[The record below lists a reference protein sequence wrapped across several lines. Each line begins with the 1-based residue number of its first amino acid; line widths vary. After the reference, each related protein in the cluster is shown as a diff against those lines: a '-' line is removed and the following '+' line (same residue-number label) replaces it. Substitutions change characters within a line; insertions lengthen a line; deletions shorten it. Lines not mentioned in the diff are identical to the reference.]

1 MSNPY
6 DIVVAGGTVIDPAN
20 GVEGRRDVAIQAGK
34 VAEVTDDLS
43 SASAGRTIDAS
54 GCLVLP
60 GLIDLHTHVYTGV
73 SIFGVEAD
81 EVCPPSGVTTTVDTG
96 TAGWIAY
103 PGLERYVIERSET
116 RIRAFVHLSAVGLP
130 WRRGELVCP
139 DYIQPEA
146 CAQAVIDHPGTALG
160 VKVRLY
166 KGVGGDT
173 DIRYFLRL
181 ALGAAEACGKP
192 LMVHISGGH
201 LPLDEILPS
210 VRPGDIVTHCFHGS
224 KTASILDT
232 KGKVLPVVRDAR
244 DRGVL
249 FDVGH
254 GLGSFTFE
262 VGRKALEDGF
272 PPDTIS
278 SDLHALNIDGPVHD
292 LPTTMA
298 KFLALGMP
306 LEEVIQRTTS
316 EPARAMGMAG
326 DIGHLGVGAPG
337 DVAVMALE
345 EGAFPLTDTDE
356 KVLAS
361 DRRLVCKTTIRA
373 GEVLWEG

>member
-1 MSNPY
+1 MRNAH
-6 DIVVAGGTVIDPAN
+6 DIAITRGTVIDPAN
-20 GVEGRRDVAIQAGK
+20 GINERRDVAIQDGK
-34 VAEVTDDLS
+34 VAAVAAELPR
-43 SASAGRTIDAS
+43 AGADRTIDAS

-103 PGLERYVIERSET
+103 PGLERYVIDRSET
-116 RIRAFVHLSAVGLP
+116 RIHAFVHLSAVGLP

-139 DYIQPEA
+139 DYVQPEA
-146 CAQAVIDHPGTALG
+146 CAKAVSDHPRTALG

-181 ALGAAEACGKP
+181 ALEAAEACEKP

-210 VRPGDIVTHCFHGS
+210 LRPGDIVTHCFHGF
-224 KTASILDT
+224 KTASILDGR
-232 KGKVLPVVRDAR
+232 GKVLPVVRDAR
-244 DRGVL
+244 ERGVL
-249 FDVGH
+249 FDVAH

-262 VGRKALEDGF
+262 VGRRALDDGF

-278 SDLHALNIDGPVHD
+278 SDLHALNIDGPVYD
-292 LPTTMA
+292 LQTTMA
-298 KFLALGMP
+298 KFLVLGMP

-316 EPARAMGMAG
+316 EPARAMGMAD
-326 DIGHLGVGAPG
+326 DIGHLGVGAPA

-345 EGAFPLTDTDE
+345 EGTFPLTDTHRQ
-356 KVLAS
+356 VLES
-361 DRRLVCKTTIRA
+361 NRRLVCKTTVRA
-373 GEVLWEG
+373 GKVLWEG

>member
-6 DIVVAGGTVIDPAN
+6 DIVITGGTVIDPAN
-20 GVEGRRDVAIQAGK
+20 GVEGRRDVAIVAGK
-34 VAEVTDDLS
+34 VAAVSDDLS
-43 SASAGRTIDAS
+43 SAAAARTIDAS

-103 PGLERYVIERSET
+103 PGLERYVIDRSET

-139 DYIQPEA
+139 EYLQPDA
-146 CAQAVIDHPGTALG
+146 CAKAVLDHPRTALG

-166 KGVGGDT
+166 KGVAGDV
-173 DIRYFLRL
+173 DIRYILRL

-201 LPLDEILPS
+201 LHLNEILPS
-210 VRPGDIVTHCFHGS
+210 IRPGDIVTHCFHGAE
-224 KTASILDT
+224 TASILDA

-278 SDLHALNIDGPVHD
+278 SDLHTLNIGGPVYD

-306 LEEVIQRTTS
+306 LEEVIQRATS

-326 DIGHLGVGAPG
+326 EIGHLGVGAPG

-345 EGAFPLTDTDE
+345 EGAFPLTDTE
-356 KVLAS
+356 NQVLES
-361 DRRLVCKTTIRA
+361 DRHLVCRATIRA
-373 GEVLWEG
+373 GKVWWEG